1 MSCIIPS
8 FNLNNEVT
16 IKLPSGKLTNFN
28 DFGYFYIWAIHHSIK
43 NKVIMAAVGRPILPV
58 FNGIKDGSELY
69 WKSLKMDEAIE
80 YGDLRG
86 EPEYRQ
92 RMVLALER
100 EYKTNFDKDQ
110 IIFTVG
116 GRSGLRAI
124 FYMIRTLFQ
133 NKKIVNTLPFYPD
146 HIGSQEKLLAIN
158 ESILVNTLKHG
169 RITAELLEDALKG
182 IEPQDVGAFVFCEPN
197 NPMGYTISECEW
209 SKIVIILKKFP
220 DAVIVLDEAYAEM
233 VFDKPHVSLISIA
246 PELKNRIVLLR
257 SATKGFS
264 AAGER
269 MAILVAFENKYLEV
283 ILEYNFTNLIH
294 APKSGQF
301 AYTYAME
308 RLTDDIKLNL
318 ANYYKVHVRNIESIL
333 RETNFNFKTIEN
345 YCVDSTF
352 YIIADFS
359 ELIGLPIGPE
369 LKDIYQE
376 EKNIIEHDVD
386 IVFYLLFKYNLAFMP
401 LSLFGVGKE
410 CGLVR
415 ITCALMDGEQEMI
428 KDNLHKLRILLNA
441 KILDSLIA

>member
-1 MSCIIPS
+1 MSCKLS
-8 FNLNNEVT
+8 NFNLNNEVT

-28 DFGYFYIWAIHHSIK
+28 DFGYFYIWAIHHSIN
-43 NKVIMAAVGRPILPV
+43 NKVIMAAVGKPILPV
-58 FNGIKDGSELY
+58 FSGIKDGSELY

-92 RMVLALER
+92 RMALALEK

-110 IIFTVG
+110 VIFTVG

-124 FYMIRTLFQ
+124 FYMVRTLFQ
-133 NKKIVNTLPFYPD
+133 NKKIVNTMPFYPD

-158 ESILVNTLKHG
+158 ESILINTLKHG
-169 RITAELLEDALKG
+169 RITADLLNDALKDVS
-182 IEPQDVGAFVFCEPN
+182 PQEIGAFVFCEPN

-209 SKIVIILKKFP
+209 KKIVIILKKFP
-220 DAVIVLDEAYAEM
+220 DAVIILDEAYAEM
-233 VFDKPHVSLISIA
+233 VFDKPHVSLVSIA
-246 PELKNRIVLLR
+246 PELKHRIVLLR

-269 MAILVAFENKYLEV
+269 MAILVAFDNKYLEA

-318 ANYYKVHVRNIESIL
+318 AHYYKTHVKSIECIL
-333 RETNFNFKTIEN
+333 RETNFNVKTIEN
-345 YCVDSTF
+345 YSVDSTF

-359 ELIGLPIGPE
+359 ELIGLTIGQE
-369 LKDIYQE
+369 LKDIYKE
-376 EKNIIEHDVD
+376 EKNIIENDVD

-401 LSLFGVGKE
+401 LSLFGVAKKA
-410 CGLVR
+410 GLVR
-415 ITCALMDGEQEMI
+415 ITCALINGEQEI
-428 KDNLHKLRILLNA
+428 IRENLQKLRMLLNG
-441 KILDSLIA
+441 KILDSAIA